1 MRSGSVDVANFTI
14 LSDKPFEDY
23 ISFVT
28 ETLQIL
34 SAKKVRGLAIV
45 ALLDEADEDGADVL
59 TGYYNMPLQDKP
71 DGSVP
76 HPGRRDGRDRPGQHA
91 PVPGGAGTG
100 GRAMKDR
107 EDLLEIEIAL
117 LQAAGRRYGLLLERA
132 SRERRERI
140 RKEAR
145 TSR

>member
-1 MRSGSVDVANFTI
+1 MANFTI

-59 TGYYNMPLQDKP
+59 TGYYNMPLQDK
-71 DGSVP
+71 
-76 HPGRRDGRDRPGQHA
+76 
-91 PVPGGAGTG
+91 
-100 GRAMKDR
+100 
-107 EDLLEIEIAL
+107 
-117 LQAAGRRYGLLLERA
+117 QAAASHIQADVTDGIVRANMRRYLE
-132 SRERRERI
+132 ELEQ
-140 RKEAR
+140 EDDEQ
-145 TSR
+145 

>member
-1 MRSGSVDVANFTI
+1 MANFTI

-59 TGYYNMPLQDKP
+59 TGYYNMPLQGK
-71 DGSVP
+71 
-76 HPGRRDGRDRPGQHA
+76 
-91 PVPGGAGTG
+91 
-100 GRAMKDR
+100 
-107 EDLLEIEIAL
+107 
-117 LQAAGRRYGLLLERA
+117 QAAASHIQADVTDGIVRANMRRYLE
-132 SRERRERI
+132 ELEQ
-140 RKEAR
+140 EDGP
-145 TSR
+145 